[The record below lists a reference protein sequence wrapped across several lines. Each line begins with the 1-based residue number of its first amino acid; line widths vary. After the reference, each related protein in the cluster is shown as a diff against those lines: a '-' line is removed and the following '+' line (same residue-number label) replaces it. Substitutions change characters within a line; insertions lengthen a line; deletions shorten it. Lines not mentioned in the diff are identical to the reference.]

1 MGKGTCS
8 LVCSTS
14 ISPLLCSCST
24 HRARVQFQLRGKS
37 FFCSWVFDGKKVW
50 WWKKGV
56 FASHYLFR
64 TRTEKTC
71 VDFSHFIT
79 EVKIT
84 YCQKT
89 YQDFVWP
96 VSYPPAMTM
105 VANCAQCQNSIQDE
119 WLYSLEGHQGQT
131 VSSVLH
137 KGCLRCVECGDFL
150 ESKCYASPEG
160 HYYCKRDYYRLYGP
174 RCGGCHRPFDLTEEA
189 TRYVCVTFF
198 QTSTIHFFKF

>member
-1 MGKGTCS
+1 
-8 LVCSTS
+8 
-14 ISPLLCSCST
+14 
-24 HRARVQFQLRGKS
+24 
-37 FFCSWVFDGKKVW
+37 
-50 WWKKGV
+50 
-56 FASHYLFR
+56 
-64 TRTEKTC
+64 
-71 VDFSHFIT
+71 
-79 EVKIT
+79 
-84 YCQKT
+84 
-89 YQDFVWP
+89 
-96 VSYPPAMTM
+96 MTM

-189 TRYVCVTFF
+189 TRYVCVSFF
-198 QTSTIHFFKF
+198 QTSTIHFFKFQDISIRIVSS

>member
-37 FFCSWVFDGKKVW
+37 FFLLMSFWRKKSLVV
-50 WWKKGV
+50 KKRCLRQSLPV
-56 FASHYLFR
+56 QNTNWEDVCRLFTFYNR
-64 TRTEKTC
+64 SENNILPKNISRL
-71 VDFSHFIT
+71 
-79 EVKIT
+79 
-84 YCQKT
+84 
-89 YQDFVWP
+89 WP
-96 VSYPPAMTM
+96 VSYPLAMTM

-189 TRYVCVTFF
+189 TRYVSVSFF
-198 QTSTIHFFKF
+198 QTSTYPFL